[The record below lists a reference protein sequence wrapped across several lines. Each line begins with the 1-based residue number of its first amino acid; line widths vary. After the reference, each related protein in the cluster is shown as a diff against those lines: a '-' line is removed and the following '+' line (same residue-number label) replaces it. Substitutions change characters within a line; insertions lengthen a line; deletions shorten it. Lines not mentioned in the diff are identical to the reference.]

1 MTGTFVR
8 LKLRVLRN
16 GFRGKTGRKIMFGV
30 SLFLGLWFGGF
41 GCFVLIS
48 AFYPDYPEL
57 GALIPPLGGA
67 LLMLGWIFGPLVW
80 FGVDETLNPS
90 RFALLPLGRATLVRG
105 LLAAALLGVPAL
117 ATALAAA
124 GLVVG
129 AAIWHGAVT
138 ALVTALGATLAVLT
152 CVALSRSVTSAF
164 SNLLGSR
171 RVRDL
176 AAICLA
182 LLAAMLGPLQL
193 FGISALQ
200 NADFQQLEGF
210 ARIVGWT
217 PLGAPWSAGVDASS
231 GHWLAALGKLA
242 IAAAFLL
249 LLVRW
254 WMSTIETAMIGTV
267 SEGGG
272 RRSGSATAP
281 VARLFGRLT
290 WFSVS
295 RDGAMA
301 VREARYWWRDTRRR
315 ASLLTFS
322 VIGVFLPVVMNLGR
336 SDVIKL
342 PEGQQIGGGPLTQT
356 LTLIGVGV
364 LGGLGVANQFGF
376 DGSAYAV
383 HLTSGV
389 PGKVEMRSRVLGY
402 SVYIVPMLL
411 VISVAITAL
420 TGRYDDLPMRL
431 GILLGSYGVGLG
443 VCLLISVYGA
453 YSLPETSNPFAV
465 NTGAGLTKSLFAIGA
480 LLAAVAMTTPLVL
493 GALLVPGV
501 WMWLSLPVGLA
512 YGTAAIWLGIVI
524 GGDALDRRGPELL
537 AAIMPRD

>member
-16 GFRGKTGRKIMFGV
+16 GFRGKTARKIMFGV

-48 AFYPDYPEL
+48 SFYPTYPEL

-90 RFALLPLGRATLVRG
+90 RFALLPLSRATLVRG

-124 GLVVG
+124 GLVIG

-138 ALVTALGATLAVLT
+138 ALITALGATLGVLT

-200 NADFQQLEGF
+200 NADFQQMEGF

-231 GHWLAALGKLA
+231 GHWLAPLGKLA

-272 RRSGSATAP
+272 RRSGSVTAP

-290 WFSVS
+290 WFPVN

-322 VIGVFLPVVMNLGR
+322 VIGIFLPVVMNLGR

-342 PEGQQIGGGPLTQT
+342 PEGQQIGGGPLAQT
-356 LTLIGVGV
+356 FTLIGVGV

-420 TGRYDDLPMRL
+420 TGRYDELPMRV
-431 GILLGSYGVGLG
+431 GILFGSYGVGLG

-480 LLAAVAMTTPLVL
+480 LSAAVAMTIPLAL
-493 GALLVPGV
+493 GALLVPGL

-512 YGTAAIWLGIVI
+512 YGAAAIWLGIVI